1 VQILEKSLSQVVR
14 EFEQERDEIMR
25 KSRTDNEANVVEV
38 EKLRRTLELR
48 NKEMNKVKKLAK
60 NILEQRSDIERY
72 FLESLDF
79 VRKQV
84 ATNRNDYRKEANA
97 VYNNKMLAAHLGQ
110 IEYPKV
116 RTFSKKFEA
125 NSTNSVFKDL
135 EQAEKWYD
143 VNELAD
149 IDELTWEQ
157 KEQVLRELFARMNGA
172 KANAK
177 SLNQQSKALVKV
189 NSNPNLVY
197 DSNDDEDEDGEKGDL
212 KPIHKQKK
220 ANNKSSNSNKN
231 DRVTFITQVEHNE
244 LENENRSSQ
253 DSNKITKLP
262 SIISPLVQ

>member
-1 VQILEKSLSQVVR
+1 MEILEKSLSQVVR

-25 KSRTDNEANVVEV
+25 KSRTDNEANIVEL

-60 NILEQRSDIERY
+60 NIIEQRSDIERY

-84 ATNRNDYRKEANA
+84 ATNRNEYRKEANA

-110 IEYPKV
+110 IEYPKI

-172 KANAK
+172 KANK

-197 DSNDDEDEDGEKGDL
+197 DSNDDDEEDDGNL
-212 KPIHKQKK
+212 KPIRKQKNV
-220 ANNKSSNSNKN
+220 NNKSSNSNKN
-231 DRVTFITQVEHNE
+231 DRVTFITQAEHNE

-253 DSNKITKLP
+253 DSNKMTKLP

>member
-1 VQILEKSLSQVVR
+1 MVR
-14 EFEQERDEIMR
+14 EFEQERDEIIR
-25 KSRTDNEANVVEV
+25 KSHTENETNKVEV

-84 ATNRNDYRKEANA
+84 ATNRNEYRKEANA
-97 VYNNKMLAAHLGQ
+97 VYNNKMIAAHLGQ
-110 IEYPKV
+110 IEYPKI

-172 KANAK
+172 KTDK
-177 SLNQQSKALVKV
+177 SMNRHQNKALVKV

-197 DSNDDEDEDGEKGDL
+197 DSNDDDENDVKNDL
-212 KPIHKQKK
+212 KPISKQKK
-220 ANNKSSNSNKN
+220 ANNNSSNSNKN
-231 DRVTFITQVEHNE
+231 DRVTFITQAEHNE